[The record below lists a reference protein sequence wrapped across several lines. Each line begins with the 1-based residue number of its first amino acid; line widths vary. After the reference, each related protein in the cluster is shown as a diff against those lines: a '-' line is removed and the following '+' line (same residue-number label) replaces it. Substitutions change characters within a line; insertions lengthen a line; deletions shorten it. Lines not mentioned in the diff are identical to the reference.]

1 MQQQE
6 QPAPTALTPEQCRR
20 NYRMTRF
27 GYQLTMAGAGALLSI
42 ALIAN
47 PLQWLRVY
55 RNAPDGMETATIVI
69 GVFMS
74 AVFLGQAYW
83 VWRVSKKLKALLQ
96 SYYEGEQL

>member
-1 MQQQE
+1 
-6 QPAPTALTPEQCRR
+6 
-20 NYRMTRF
+20 MTRF
-27 GYQLTMAGAGALLSI
+27 GYRLTMAGAGALLSI

-55 RNAPDGMETATIVI
+55 RSAPDGMETATIVI

-83 VWRVSKKLKALLQ
+83 VWGIAKKLRVLLQ
-96 SYYEGEQL
+96 SYSLPQ